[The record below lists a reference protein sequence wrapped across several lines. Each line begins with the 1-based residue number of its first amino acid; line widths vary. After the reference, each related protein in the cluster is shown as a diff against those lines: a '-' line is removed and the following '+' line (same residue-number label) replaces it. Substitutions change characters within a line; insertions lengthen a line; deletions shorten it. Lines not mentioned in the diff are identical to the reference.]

1 MATQAI
7 QQFSQIRRRN
17 EALEKFADIAQKLG
31 YTGNMSD
38 PIAIHSFIENGLRK
52 TKHVRKTY
60 VTKSTPKKAASKS
73 ARHCSNCGKT
83 GHTKTNCSKGKKAKK
98 VNFINQ
104 CEPEESESEDSSS
117 EEQSSEEKETSDEE
131 PRNSYSVKKKWGDL
145 GFP

>member
-73 ARHCSNCGKT
+73 ARHCLNYGKT
-83 GHTKTNCSKGKKAKK
+83 GHIKTNCSKGKKAKK
-98 VNFINQ
+98 VNFVNQ
-104 CEPEESESEDSSS
+104 SEPEESESEDASSS
-117 EEQSSEEKETSDEE
+117 EEQSSEEEESSDKEQ
-131 PRNSYSVKKKWGDL
+131 PR
-145 GFP
+145 